1 MSEEMNSEKSRPE
14 GTEEAEAARKRKL
27 KKLVY
32 ANLVG
37 AGLLG
42 AVGFS
47 SSAHGNAS
55 SHPGTGVTW
64 NLDDFKVNT
73 VDNGAH
79 AGPARDIKQPQPA
92 AMSADSKPKKSD

>member
-1 MSEEMNSEKSRPE
+1 MSEEMNGEKSRGSE
-14 GTEEAEAARKRKL
+14 GVSPSEDAEAARKRRL

-47 SSAHGNAS
+47 AAAHGNAS
-55 SHPGTGVTW
+55 SHPKNSISW
-64 NLDDFKVNT
+64 NLDDFTVNAPEENT
-73 VDNGAH
+73 DAGAPRTLAH
-79 AGPARDIKQPQPA
+79 EPNDTR
-92 AMSADSKPKKSD
+92 